1 MREKISAKNVDSIPI
16 SWRET
21 GKDGELLLFLHG
33 LGGSRFAWEPQLK
46 AFSDSFH
53 CVAWDMPGYGNSQS
67 LENLTFN
74 SLVSSI
80 TRLLDTLEVE
90 KAHLIG
96 LSFGGMHA
104 LHTAILA
111 PERVSSLVI
120 TDSSPSFGL
129 DGTNPEIWVEQRLE
143 QIKLGKE
150 PKDFAEQVLRSI
162 SGPNFEGKE
171 LENAIYAFSRI
182 NPEAFEASCRCLT
195 THDVINELPSINSP
209 TLVIVG
215 ELDQETPPSYS
226 HLLAEKIPNA
236 HFLQVEGSGHLTPS
250 DKPNEFNSAVASFL
264 LSLQ

>member
-1 MREKISAKNVDSIPI
+1 MKENSLLKNIDSKPI
-16 SWRET
+16 SWREA
-21 GKDGELLLFLHG
+21 GNGGELLLFLHG
-33 LGGSRFAWEPQLK
+33 LGGSRFAWESQLK
-46 AFSDSFH
+46 AFSNSYR

-67 LENLTFN
+67 LDNLTFN
-74 SLVSSI
+74 SIVDSI
-80 TRLLDTLEVE
+80 TNFLDILGAE

-120 TDSSPSFGL
+120 ADSSPSFGL
-129 DGTNPEIWVEQRLE
+129 DGTDPEIWIEQRLK

-162 SGPNFEGKE
+162 SGPNFKGNE

-182 NPEAFEASCRCLT
+182 SPEAFGASCRCLT
-195 THDVINELPSINSP
+195 THDVTKELPLISSP

-215 ELDQETPPSYS
+215 ELDEETPPSYA
-226 HLLAEKIPNA
+226 HLLAEEIPDA
-236 HFLQVEGSGHLTPS
+236 KFLQVEGSGHLTPS
-250 DKPNEFNSAVASFL
+250 EKPDEFNSAVTSFL
-264 LSLQ
+264 LSL

>member
-1 MREKISAKNVDSIPI
+1 MRENISAKNVDSIPI

-182 NPEAFEASCRCLT
+182 NPKAFEASCRCLT
-195 THDVINELPSINSP
+195 THDVINL
-209 TLVIVG
+209 
-215 ELDQETPPSYS
+215 S
-226 HLLAEKIPNA
+226 HI
-236 HFLQVEGSGHLTPS
+236 HI
-250 DKPNEFNSAVASFL
+250 
-264 LSLQ
+264 